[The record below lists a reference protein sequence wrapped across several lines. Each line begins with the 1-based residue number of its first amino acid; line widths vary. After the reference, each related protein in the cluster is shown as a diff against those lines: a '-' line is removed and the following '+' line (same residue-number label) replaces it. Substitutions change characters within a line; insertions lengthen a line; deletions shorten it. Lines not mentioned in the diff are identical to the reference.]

1 MYKLRE
7 ERDIKPATFSA
18 MISSM
23 LYSRRYVNTKDKPVP
38 LGLSTPC
45 YSLTYIACVSHAR
58 FAPWFVEPVVA
69 GLDAKGK
76 PYIWAADLLG
86 CGLSTSDF
94 VVSGTCTENMMGMC
108 ESLFKK
114 DLVRPASAK
123 MIAGVSPAPCVVL
136 TSRMWCLHTALCN
149 RSRMSCLRCSHN
161 H

>member
-1 MYKLRE
+1 M
-7 ERDIKPATFSA
+7 
-18 MISSM
+18 
-23 LYSRRYVNTKDKPVP
+23 
-38 LGLSTPC
+38 
-45 YSLTYIACVSHAR
+45 
-58 FAPWFVEPVVA
+58 A

-114 DLVRPASAK
+114 DLVRPAFAE
-123 MIAGVSPAPCVVL
+123 MVAGVSPAPLRGSYVMNVVS
-136 TSRMWCLHTALCN
+136 TYCPCN